1 MDFQKAK
8 HFFFLNVNGWGMCF
22 FVLKLYLDLSTQ
34 KKSVKTA
41 SDKLKKNKRPII
53 PTQIANKTLRPHQ
66 YIK

>member
-41 SDKLKKNKRPII
+41 SDKLKKKQTAHHTHTNCE
-53 PTQIANKTLRPHQ
+53 
-66 YIK
+66 